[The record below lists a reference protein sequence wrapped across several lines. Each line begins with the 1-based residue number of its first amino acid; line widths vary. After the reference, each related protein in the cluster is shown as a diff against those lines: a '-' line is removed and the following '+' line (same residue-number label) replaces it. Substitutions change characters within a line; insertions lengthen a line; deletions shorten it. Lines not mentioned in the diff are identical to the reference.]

1 MQTQS
6 WMDDPQRVM
15 ERRVRNLL
23 LNEVI
28 NVNGVL
34 VERFSECGYRVG
46 LPGQSKRAFTSQGRT
61 QDTLKQEVIRYALNL
76 LQPAAPITD
85 MHQHVIDKALARHRG
100 KKPR

>member
-1 MQTQS
+1 MIAQS
-6 WMDDPQRVM
+6 WMDNPQRVM

-46 LPGQSKRAFTSQGRT
+46 IPGKPKRAFTSQGRT
-61 QDTLKQEVIRYALNL
+61 QDALKAEVIDYALKL
-76 LQPAAPITD
+76 LEPGENW
-85 MHQHVIDKALARHRG
+85 KSL
-100 KKPR
+100 K